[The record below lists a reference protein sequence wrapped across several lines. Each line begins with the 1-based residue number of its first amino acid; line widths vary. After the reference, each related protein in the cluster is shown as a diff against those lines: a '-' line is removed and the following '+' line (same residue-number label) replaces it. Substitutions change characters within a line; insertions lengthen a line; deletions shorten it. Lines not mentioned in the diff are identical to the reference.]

1 MPGYSTGIR
10 QQSALLHVFPD
21 GPGAPG
27 PGESSV
33 SGEPRKMLSL
43 SEESMAAGGQGMR
56 SAAPLSNGEASTSM
70 PGWSCAGGGGSSRE
84 WLQRVA
90 AVGI

>member
-1 MPGYSTGIR
+1 
-10 QQSALLHVFPD
+10 
-21 GPGAPG
+21 
-27 PGESSV
+27 
-33 SGEPRKMLSL
+33 MLSL

-56 SAAPLSNGEASTSM
+56 SAAPLSHGDGSSSR
-70 PGWSCAGGGGSSRE
+70 PGWSCAGGGGPSRE